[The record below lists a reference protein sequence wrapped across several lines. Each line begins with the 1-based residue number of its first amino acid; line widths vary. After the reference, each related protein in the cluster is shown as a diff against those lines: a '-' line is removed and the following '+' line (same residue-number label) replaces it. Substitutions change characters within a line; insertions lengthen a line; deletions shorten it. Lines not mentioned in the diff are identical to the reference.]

1 MRHSDWDDFYQ
12 LEPAY
17 TIDDGTGNQV
27 PETIDTT
34 DFKNSCG
41 RRLWASE
48 WFRLFKNDYTCHG
61 IGETQTDGQ
70 FVGTDVFR
78 RDELK
83 WRDRFSEV
91 TNHPGVMQFFSSG
104 EDVVRAATEG
114 DPGFDQL
121 GTPFNGGI
129 NAWNF
134 QEKSK
139 GLDNLTAFLQP
150 GDTQGGWGFRV
161 CDTYYD
167 SIQDEV
173 VTIYCNDFMTPAQA
187 FAQSNS
193 VLRDT
198 PFFRELR
205 TVTPNSDAEVNELLA
220 YAIPALSYGAGGA
233 GIVRFQTQGVA
244 QDMNDYPGSDSNPD
258 WPDERQPFEVNDA
271 NEDLYWLHSDFKDV
285 AYRYV
290 YKLYDAMV
298 VRGEL
303 K

>member
-1 MRHSDWDDFYQ
+1 
-12 LEPAY
+12 
-17 TIDDGTGNQV
+17 
-27 PETIDTT
+27 
-34 DFKNSCG
+34 
-41 RRLWASE
+41 
-48 WFRLFKNDYTCHG
+48 
-61 IGETQTDGQ
+61 
-70 FVGTDVFR
+70 
-78 RDELK
+78 
-83 WRDRFSEV
+83 
-91 TNHPGVMQFFSSG
+91 MQFFSSG

-139 GLDNLTAFLQP
+139 GLDNLTALLQP

-233 GIVRFQTQGVA
+233 VVLTLEDTQKA
-244 QDMNDYPGSDSNPD
+244 MDMNTFPISGVGLD
-258 WPDERQPFEVNDA
+258 WPGERPLDRDPVTQQPR
-271 NEDLYWLHSDFKDV
+271 LWHHSDYKDV

-290 YKLYDAMV
+290 YEVYDEIVYEGA
-298 VRGEL
+298 L